1 MRTVVV
7 VGGGAAGSTAASRAK
22 RLCPNCRVV
31 LVEAGDVITHAP
43 CAVPYAIGDMA
54 EEAVWLF
61 DKEEFEAERGV
72 EVLLRTRA
80 VDVEGNR
87 VKLEGERGGFVE
99 FDALIIATG
108 ARPWIPPVEGV
119 GLKGVVVPTVANIRQ
134 AKAILAEARRV
145 SIVGGGYIGVEMA
158 DVLAAAGKRVVLI
171 EGEDRPLP
179 KVLDRDV
186 AGLLANYMAS
196 GGVELR
202 LGERVVRLEGGDRV
216 RRVVTDGG
224 RYEVDAVVFATGVRP
239 NVELALKA
247 GAKLGPTGAVAVNR
261 YLEAGPSGVYVAGDA
276 AEMVHKVTGE
286 PAWIP
291 LATYAN
297 KMGYVAGTNAG
308 LGGRAAEFPPVAGA
322 SVTKFRD
329 MYVGS
334 VGLTEADAARRGMAV
349 AAYVVRALDR
359 AKYVREVREMAVK
372 ALVSGGR
379 LIGMQIVGFSSAVG
393 AYVDLAA
400 QFIGEP
406 AERLFYAEYSYMP
419 FTAPVWHPFVIVG
432 RLWLRNYYRPNGS
445 AAL

>member
-1 MRTVVV
+1 
-7 VGGGAAGSTAASRAK
+7 
-22 RLCPNCRVV
+22 
-31 LVEAGDVITHAP
+31 
-43 CAVPYAIGDMA
+43 
-54 EEAVWLF
+54 
-61 DKEEFEAERGV
+61 
-72 EVLLRTRA
+72 
-80 VDVEGNR
+80 
-87 VKLEGERGGFVE
+87 
-99 FDALIIATG
+99 
-108 ARPWIPPVEGV
+108 
-119 GLKGVVVPTVANIRQ
+119 
-134 AKAILAEARRV
+134 
-145 SIVGGGYIGVEMA
+145 
-158 DVLAAAGKRVVLI
+158 
-171 EGEDRPLP
+171 
-179 KVLDRDV
+179 
-186 AGLLANYMAS
+186 
-196 GGVELR
+196 
-202 LGERVVRLEGGDRV
+202 
-216 RRVVTDGG
+216 
-224 RYEVDAVVFATGVRP
+224 
-239 NVELALKA
+239 
-247 GAKLGPTGAVAVNR
+247 
-261 YLEAGPSGVYVAGDA
+261 
-276 AEMVHKVTGE
+276 MVHKVTGE

-359 AKYVREVREMAVK
+359 AKYVREVREMVVK